1 MVQAHEFTFPSTD
14 GVHEIRAVRWAPKG
28 KPRAAVQLVHG
39 IAEHILRYEDFARFL
54 AERGFLVT
62 GNDHLG
68 HGGSCK
74 SPEEQGFFKESGG
87 WDAVVADVRRLYDE
101 TRAAYPDIPYFILG
115 HSMGSFILRTFLIRY
130 NKAPLA
136 GAIISGTG
144 YYAPPV
150 SKMGEMLSA
159 FEVRR
164 HGPRGTSSVFQALSS
179 KPYNKRFRPN
189 RTAFDWLSRDER
201 VVDKYIADSACGFA
215 PSSSMVRDMM
225 GGVGFICSGKNVAE
239 MEKALPILFVSGE
252 EDPVGSYGKGVKKVY
267 EMFLAAGCSD
277 VTLKLYPGGRH
288 EMLNELNRD
297 EVYHDLLAWL
307 EKKEK

>member
-1 MVQAHEFTFPSTD
+1 MVQTHEFTFPSTD
-14 GVHEIRAVRWAPKG
+14 GEHQIKAIRWAPEG

-39 IAEHILRYEDFARFL
+39 IAEHILRYEDFGRFL
-54 AERGFLVT
+54 AERGFIVT

-74 SPEEQGFFKESGG
+74 TPEEQGFFKESGG
-87 WDAVVADVRRLYDE
+87 WDTVVADVRRLYDE

-130 NKAPLA
+130 NEAPLK

-144 YYAPPV
+144 YYAPLV

-159 FEVRR
+159 FEVGL
-164 HGPRGTSSVFQALSS
+164 HGPRGTSGVFQTLSS

-189 RTAFDWLSRDER
+189 RTEFDWLSRDTAA
-201 VVDKYIADSACGFA
+201 VDKYIADSACGFA
-215 PSSSMVRDMM
+215 PSASMVRDMM
-225 GGVGFICSGKNVAE
+225 GGIGFICSRKNVDKMQKE
-239 MEKALPILFVSGE
+239 LPILFISGA
-252 EDPVGSYGKGVKKVY
+252 EDPVGSYGKGVQKVY
-267 EMFLAAGCSD
+267 KMFLDAGSID
-277 VTLKLYPGGRH
+277 VALKLYPGGRH

-297 EVYHDLLAWL
+297 EVYHDLLSWL
-307 EKKEK
+307 EEKEK